1 MARVI
6 PISDDPHYAD
16 FAEFVHTEEGPVE
29 TFLREDVGEKWQFR
43 ALFMAAA
50 LAFVLY
56 GIPAIVRACQ

>member
-1 MARVI
+1 MRK
-6 PISDDPHYAD
+6 AD
-16 FAEFVHTEEGPVE
+16 VAKELSNLESWANVGVE